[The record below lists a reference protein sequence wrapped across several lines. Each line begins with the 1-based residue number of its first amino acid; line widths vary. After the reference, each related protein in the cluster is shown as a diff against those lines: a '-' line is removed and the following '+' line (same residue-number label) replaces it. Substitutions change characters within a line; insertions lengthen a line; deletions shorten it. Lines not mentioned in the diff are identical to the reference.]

1 MAPQRQMAI
10 GIDGCVL
17 VAGSGAYKLADGTLT
32 TKVAAVPLTLMFAES
47 SLRKQSEGS
56 PIRCEAAAALGY
68 TIVRSYSDAVAY
80 GLV

>member
-1 MAPQRQMAI
+1 MTPQRQTAI

-32 TKVAAVPLTLMFAES
+32 TKVAVPATLMLAES
-47 SLRKQSEGS
+47 SLRKRSEGV

-68 TIVRSYSDAVAY
+68 TIVRRYSDAVAY